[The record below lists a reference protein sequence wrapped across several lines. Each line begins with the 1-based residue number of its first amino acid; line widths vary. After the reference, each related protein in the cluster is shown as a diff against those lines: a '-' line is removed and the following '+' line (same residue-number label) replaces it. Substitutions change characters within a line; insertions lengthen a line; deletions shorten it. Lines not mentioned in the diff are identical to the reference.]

1 MILPDSIIFSLAES
15 EDAKAEAPILQP
27 PDVKD
32 WFIGKDT
39 DAGKDWRQEKGMTE
53 DEMVGWHHRLNGHE
67 FAQALRVGDGQRS
80 LACCNPWGCKESDT
94 TEKWTELRVCGNH
107 LHATDVISTGS
118 LPGDSRALQYC
129 SKHSE
134 SGSHNS
140 VKKTGVCASPSLF
153 ITELLIQ
160 VLLGK
165 HPTVERQALSSH
177 SWSAAPCLLSKVS
190 QFVGQ
195 RLSCS
200 LWTHLAPWG
209 WEWPCRATVT
219 S

>member
-1 MILPDSIIFSLAES
+1 MNKWNKSNHPKRKLASWSPAWTLSPSKCTHRHSNYAYNLRGFLDSLKPSHGCQLKPFGQNQHSCTSLDDFSVQS
-15 EDAKAEAPILQP
+15 
-27 PDVKD
+27 
-32 WFIGKDT
+32 F
-39 DAGKDWRQEKGMTE
+39 
-53 DEMVGWHHRLNGHE
+53 
-67 FAQALRVGDGQRS
+67 
-80 LACCNPWGCKESDT
+80 
-94 TEKWTELRVCGNH
+94 GNH

-177 SWSAAPCLLSKVS
+177 SWSAAPCLLSKVR